1 MVPHFQKRLN
11 EFNDHPH
18 VGEVRGVGLMGA
30 IEVVKDRDKKLPF
43 DPSYDVSE
51 NLAQAGYKEG
61 IIIRPIGNAVL
72 FAPPFIINENQVDEL
87 FDAFSRALNLTL
99 DRIG

>member
-1 MVPHFQKRLN
+1 
-11 EFNDHPH
+11 
-18 VGEVRGVGLMGA
+18 
-30 IEVVKDRDKKLPF
+30 
-43 DPSYDVSE
+43 
-51 NLAQAGYKEG
+51 
-61 IIIRPIGNAVL
+61 VL

>member
-1 MVPHFQKRLN
+1 
-11 EFNDHPH
+11 
-18 VGEVRGVGLMGA
+18 MGSEMC
-30 IEVVKDRDKKLPF
+30 IRDR
-43 DPSYDVSE
+43 SHGVSE

-99 DRIG
+99 GRID